1 MYHAQLAGRYTMPY
15 DIGIGVNYRFQSG
28 FPYALIAPDG
38 AVPLNVCNFNCSFF
52 TQNLDSNRSETVNL
66 MNLRFDKSVP
76 IKGRYK
82 ASVMLDIYNLLNADP
97 VTNFNLN
104 VTAPR
109 TVIAV
114 LDPRVFQLGFRFE
127 F

>member
-1 MYHAQLAGRYTMPY
+1 
-15 DIGIGVNYRFQSG
+15 
-28 FPYALIAPDG
+28 
-38 AVPLNVCNFNCSFF
+38 VPLNVCNFNCSFF
-52 TQNLDSNRSETVNL
+52 TQNLDTNRSETVNL
-66 MNLRFDKSVP
+66 FNIRFDKSVP
-76 IKGRYK
+76 IQGRYK
-82 ASVMLDIYNLLNADP
+82 ASIMLDIYNLLNSDP

>member
-1 MYHAQLAGRYTMPY
+1 
-15 DIGIGVNYRFQSG
+15 
-28 FPYALIAPDG
+28 
-38 AVPLNVCNFNCSFF
+38 
-52 TQNLDSNRSETVNL
+52 
-66 MNLRFDKSVP
+66 
-76 IKGRYK
+76 
-82 ASVMLDIYNLLNADP
+82 MLDIYNLLNSDP

-127 F
+127 FNSAPRKEPMNAKFAEDAKISKPLATFATSAFCL